1 MTEDQLQAK
10 CYKWA
15 INNYKC
21 LRFGNLFAVPNG
33 GTRNKIEA
41 MKFKAT
47 GVVAGIP
54 DLILIHDSK
63 AYGIEL
69 KTLIGKVS
77 DKQIKVHESWK
88 NQGIDTFIIRTF
100 EEFQE
105 LIIKIVDHESK

>member
-1 MTEDQLQAK
+1 MTELQLQTE

-15 INNYKC
+15 VNTYQE
-21 LRFGNLFAVPNG
+21 LRFGCLFHVPNG

-41 MKFKAT
+41 MQLKAS

-88 NQGIDTFIIRTF
+88 NQGIDTFVIRTF

-105 LIIKIVDHESK
+105 LIIKIVGS

>member
-1 MTEDQLQAK
+1 MTELQLQTE

-15 INNYKC
+15 VNTYQE
-21 LRFGNLFAVPNG
+21 LRFGCLFHVPNG

-41 MKFKAT
+41 MQLKAS

-88 NQGIDTFIIRTF
+88 NQGIDTFVIRTF
-100 EEFQE
+100 EDFQE
-105 LIIKIVDHESK
+105 LIIKIVGS

>member
-1 MTEDQLQAK
+1 MTELQLQTE

-15 INNYKC
+15 VNTYQE
-21 LRFGNLFAVPNG
+21 LRFGCLFHVPNG

-41 MKFKAT
+41 MQLKAS

-54 DLILIHDSK
+54 DLILINK
-63 AYGIEL
+63 GKLIGIEL

-88 NQGIDTFIIRTF
+88 NQGIDTFVIRTF

-105 LIIKIVDHESK
+105 LIIKIIGS